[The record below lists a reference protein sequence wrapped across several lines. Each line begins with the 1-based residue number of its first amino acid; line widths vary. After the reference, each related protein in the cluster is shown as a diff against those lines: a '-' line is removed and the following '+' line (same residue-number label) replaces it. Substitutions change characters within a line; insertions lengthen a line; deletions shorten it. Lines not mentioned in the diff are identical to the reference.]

1 MAEVKLSESLGAMA
15 LIDELRHRQMAV
27 NELLDLPMRRQE
39 VAAHVRQYYAAQNI
53 AVDDALI
60 EQGVRA
66 FFEHRLEFDPG
77 ERGTWRRRFA
87 ESYIGSHKTSASVAQ
102 TRDKGKSAASAS
114 PKKSKSG
121 LVQKFW
127 SGVAVLGLYFLFH
140 WYNGTGV
147 FTPSTEAPA
156 KLVLGAAP
164 TTLAEAYR
172 QFGVMQASPDYAQA
186 VNMLA
191 SLRSAEDKS
200 RLAMARLLSDGE
212 APAVLAIAELARQA
226 PRAVKLSGAMQQMLT
241 AGQRLMEMQPSPRQ
255 MMAIAELGRVAQA
268 KAEAGES
275 VNDELKVLQN
285 MLVFA
290 ETAVTVRMAPTFWSK
305 LGADGWVDGEPTEH
319 RYFLL
324 AEAVDEKGKPV
335 AALAKKQKGGVLST
349 SAEFAVQVSEQEMKN
364 QEGMYALSGKIANPV
379 LGRKPAGVLAVKWEA
394 NVLPDPLLAEGVD

>member
-27 NELLDLPMRRQE
+27 NELLDLPRRRQE
-39 VAAHVRQYYAAQNI
+39 VAEHVRQYYVSQNI
-53 AVDDALI
+53 VVDDALI

-87 ESYIGSHKTSASVAQ
+87 ESYIGGHKTSASAAQ
-102 TRDKGKSAASAS
+102 TRDKGKPTASAP
-114 PKKSKSG
+114 PKKSKSS
-121 LVQKFW
+121 LAQKFW

-147 FTPSTEAPA
+147 FTPGAEAQA

-186 VNMLA
+186 VKMLA
-191 SLRSAEDKS
+191 SLRNAEDKS

-241 AGQRLMEMQPSPRQ
+241 AGQRLMEMQPSLRQ

-290 ETAVTVRMAPTFWSK
+290 ETAVTVRMAPTFWNK
-305 LGADGWVDGEPTEH
+305 LGGRGWVDGEQMDSSF
-319 RYFLL
+319 FLL

-335 AALAKKQKGGVLST
+335 AALVKKQKGGVLST

-379 LGRKPAGVLAVKWEA
+379 LGRKPAGVLGVKWEA
-394 NVLPDPLLAEGVD
+394 NVLPDPLLAEEVD